1 MNCINYIYQYYKFL
15 SITVFL
21 NLILFVVCLLL
32 MSVDKTQ
39 ILGISRWTKPS
50 KFAISIVIYLL
61 TLAYV
66 LSYFPDKLLSKAQNY
81 AFWFALLMLVEIIC
95 ITAQAIRGETSH
107 YNITSGLNMFFFN
120 VMGIAI
126 LINTILLIRMTID
139 FFVLPLDMPADMLW
153 AVRLG
158 LVLML
163 LGSFEAGLM
172 LRINRHTVGAAD
184 GGAGLLYLNW
194 STVAGDLRV
203 AHFVGLHAL
212 QILIGLVLLN
222 RYIHFFTSDFSKI
235 MLVSLMSML
244 IFGIFVFTAWQALA
258 GKTISPLSPKGG
270 IYVERI

>member
-1 MNCINYIYQYYKFL
+1 MNYFNYIYQYHKFL

-21 NLILFVVCLLL
+21 NLILFVLCLLL
-32 MSVDKTQ
+32 INVDKTQ

-81 AFWFALLMLVEIIC
+81 AFWFALLMLMEIIC

-126 LINTILLIRMTID
+126 LINTILLIQMTIN

-163 LGSFEAGLM
+163 LGSFESGLM
-172 LRINRHTVGAAD
+172 LRINQHSVGVAD
-184 GGAGLLYLNW
+184 GGAGLPYLNW
-194 STVAGDLRV
+194 STIAGDLRV

-222 RYIHFFTSDFSKI
+222 RYFGVFVSDFSKI
-235 MLVSLMSML
+235 ALVSLMSIF

-258 GKTISPLSPKGG
+258 GRTFVAIGQKFIENT
-270 IYVERI
+270 

>member
-1 MNCINYIYQYYKFL
+1 MNHITFFVQQNKFL
-15 SITVFL
+15 SFTVL
-21 NLILFVVCLLL
+21 ANLLL
-32 MSVDKTQ
+32 FAICLVLMNVDKTQ

-107 YNITSGLNMFFFN
+107 YNISTGLNMFFFN

-126 LINTILLIRMTID
+126 LINTVLLIRMTID
-139 FFVLPLDMPADMLW
+139 FFVLSLDMPTDMLW

-184 GGAGLLYLNW
+184 GGAGLPYLNW
-194 STVAGDLRV
+194 STIAGDLRV

-212 QILIGLVLLN
+212 QILIGLVFLN

-258 GKTISPLSPKGG
+258 GRAISPLTPKRG
-270 IYVERI
+270 IYVKQI